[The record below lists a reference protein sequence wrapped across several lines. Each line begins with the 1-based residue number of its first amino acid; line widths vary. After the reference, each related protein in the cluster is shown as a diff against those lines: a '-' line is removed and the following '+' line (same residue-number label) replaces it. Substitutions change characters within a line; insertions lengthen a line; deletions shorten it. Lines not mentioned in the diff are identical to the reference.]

1 MWEFLL
7 QYKIYFLVALSVIIP
22 LLTSAVY
29 LQWKQLHS
37 LKESKE
43 KQKGELI
50 AQYNEKQADLQ
61 ESLRIISLATIQ
73 EQCEISEACLR
84 MANLIPLY
92 DKIDHEG
99 QEVQAV
105 FNLYE
110 AIKDLKYL
118 EERTNLN
125 INERFAEDDIRY
137 AAEGKYKVELL
148 KACEK
153 IYEIT
158 RA

>member
-1 MWEFLL
+1 MWEFLIK
-7 QYKIYFLVALSVIIP
+7 YKVYFLIALSVIIP
-22 LLTSAVY
+22 LLAYAVY
-29 LQWKQLHS
+29 LQWDLLRN
-37 LKESKE
+37 LKADKE
-43 KQKGELI
+43 KQKNELI
-50 AQYNEKQADLQ
+50 ARYNEKQADLK
-61 ESLRIISLATIQ
+61 ESLRIISLAAIQ

-92 DKIDHEG
+92 DKIKQG

-105 FNLYE
+105 FDLYE

-118 EERTNLN
+118 EDRKNLN

-137 AAEGKYKVELL
+137 AAEEKFKDEVL

-158 RA
+158 RI

>member
-1 MWEFLL
+1 MWEFLI
-7 QYKIYFLVALSVIIP
+7 QYKIYFLIALSVIIP
-22 LLTSAVY
+22 LLAYAVY
-29 LQWKQLHS
+29 LQWEHLRN
-37 LKESKE
+37 LKADKE
-43 KQKGELI
+43 IKKNELI
-50 AQYNEKQADLQ
+50 EKYNERQSDLK

-84 MANLIPLY
+84 MANLIPVY
-92 DKIDHEG
+92 DKIDIKDK
-99 QEVQAV
+99 EVQPV

-110 AIKDLKYL
+110 AIRDLKYL
-118 EERTNLN
+118 EQRTNLN

-137 AAEGKYKVELL
+137 AAEEKYKDEVL